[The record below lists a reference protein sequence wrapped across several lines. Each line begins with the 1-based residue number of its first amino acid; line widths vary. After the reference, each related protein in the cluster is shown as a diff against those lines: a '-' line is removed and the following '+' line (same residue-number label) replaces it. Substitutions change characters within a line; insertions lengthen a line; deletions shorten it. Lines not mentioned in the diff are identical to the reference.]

1 MLRPRLHFVSTMRR
15 NCQTRARRGRRTERR
30 KSGSRSN
37 ENSPGAVCRTVTA
50 YIYVTYLWC
59 TRTFGVNLMS
69 EKLPHHRL
77 FPLSSSLSF
86 SLNLFLLSPS
96 SPRIPAMFDSF
107 YRGPS
112 TYLSLTSH
120 EKYIR
125 DSSVLFSRFRLSG
138 FQLLVSHFSGGSLM
152 YWTKRAA
159 IGRWLCSA
167 RYRPSFFPF
176 LASLKNQGI

>member
-1 MLRPRLHFVSTMRR
+1 MSEGEEENLVLV
-15 NCQTRARRGRRTERR
+15 QTKTV
-30 KSGSRSN
+30 
-37 ENSPGAVCRTVTA
+37 PVCRTVAA

-77 FPLSSSLSF
+77 FPLLSSLFRSRSPFLFPSSS
-86 SLNLFLLSPS
+86 PW
-96 SPRIPAMFDSF
+96 IPATFDSF

-125 DSSVLFSRFRLSG
+125 DFSALFSRFRLSVLLLAFSQP
-138 FQLLVSHFSGGSLM
+138 FQWWFSRVPDEKNRDRPTVALRSL
-152 YWTKRAA
+152 
-159 IGRWLCSA
+159 
-167 RYRPSFFPF
+167 PSKLFPF
-176 LASLKNQGI
+176 L